1 MTVTAQ
7 AVWTG
12 FHVGQAFTLNT
23 LYWFTRDLRLHD
35 NAALLAASKSD
46 MLLCAYVV
54 DPRWFQPGPLQSKAM
69 GDHRWRF
76 LWQSLITLE
85 RNLRALGQRLHIAYG
100 KPEDVIPALVH
111 NHKVNRVIRSRQPGT
126 REAGQ
131 WQVIQ
136 DTLPDTLFQEFET
149 LGLFT
154 ESSLPMSLEDL
165 PDSFS
170 KFRKLIEK
178 SGERGP
184 SMLRIRTLTAL
195 PPAPGFPEDNRGECP
210 AVKKPLHPAPFTGG
224 EKAGLAR
231 LQEFLFGHHAIDNYK
246 QTRNALDA
254 LQEWD
259 ASSKFSPWLADGSL
273 SAREVA
279 ETIAR
284 YERDET
290 RNESTYWLWFELL
303 WREYFYWYA
312 LKHGADLFRRN
323 GVQHKRRPV
332 TFYGHRFKAWCEG
345 TTEYPLVNAAMNQL
359 RETGYMSN
367 RGRQLVASCFVNELE
382 LDWRYGAAWFE
393 EQLIDYDVASNYGNW
408 QYLAGVGAD
417 PRGLRQ
423 FNLEKQAQQYDP
435 QGLFIDKWRGHAE
448 QPVGLHTVDA
458 ADWPIS

>member
-1 MTVTAQ
+1 MR
-7 AVWTG
+7 
-12 FHVGQAFTLNT
+12 T

-35 NAALLAASKSD
+35 NAALLAASRTD
-46 MLLCAYVV
+46 MLLCVYVV
-54 DPRWFQPGPLQSKAM
+54 DPRWFTSGPMQSKAM
-69 GDHRWRF
+69 GAHRWRF
-76 LWQSLITLE
+76 LWQSLMGLE
-85 RNLRALGQRLHIAYG
+85 RSLRALGQRLHIAYG
-100 KPEDVIPALVH
+100 KPEEIIPALVH
-111 NHKVNRVIRSRQPGT
+111 DHKINSVIRSRQPGT

-131 WQVIQ
+131 WQAIR
-136 DTLPDTLFQEFET
+136 DKLPGKVLQEFET
-149 LGLFT
+149 LSLYT
-154 ESSLPMSLEDL
+154 EGSLPMSLEDL
-165 PDSFS
+165 PDTFS
-170 KFRKLIEK
+170 KFRKLIEN
-178 SGERGP
+178 SGETTP
-184 SMLRIRTLTAL
+184 SPLRIRTLTAL

-210 AVKKPLHPAPFTGG
+210 AVKEPKHSIPFTGG

-231 LQEFLFGHHAIDNYK
+231 LREFLFINHAINDYK
-246 QTRNALDA
+246 QTRNALDT
-254 LQEWD
+254 WD

-279 ETIAR
+279 ETIAE
-284 YERDET
+284 YERTET
-290 RNESTYWLWFELL
+290 CNESTYWLWFELL

-312 LKHGADLFRRN
+312 VKHGADLFRRD
-323 GVQHKRRPV
+323 GVQRKRRPV

-345 TTEYPLVNAAMNQL
+345 NTRYPLVNAAMNQL

-367 RGRQLVASCFVNELE
+367 RGRQLAASCFVNELE

-417 PRGLRQ
+417 PRGLRR

-435 QGLFIDKWRGHAE
+435 AGTFVSKWRGQAE

>member
-1 MTVTAQ
+1 M
-7 AVWTG
+7 
-12 FHVGQAFTLNT
+12 NT

-46 MLLCAYVV
+46 LLLCVYVV

-69 GDHRWRF
+69 GRHRWRF

-85 RNLRALGQRLHIAYG
+85 RNLRHLGQRLHIAFG
-100 KPEDVIPALVH
+100 EPEKVIPNLAH
-111 NHKVNRVIRSRQPGT
+111 EHRMARVIRSRQPGT

-131 WQVIQ
+131 WQAVQ
-136 DTLPDTLFQEFET
+136 DTLPGTVFQEYET
-149 LGLFT
+149 LSLYT
-154 ESSLPMSLEDL
+154 EGSLPMSLEDL
-165 PDSFS
+165 PNTFS
-170 KFRKLIEK
+170 QFRKLIEQ

-184 SMLRIRTLTAL
+184 SLLRIRTLTAL

-210 AVKKPLHPAPFTGG
+210 AVKEPLHPAPFTGG
-224 EKAGLAR
+224 EKAGLSR
-231 LQEFLFGHHAIDNYK
+231 LQAFLFGKHAIDDYK

-254 LQEWD
+254 LDEWD

-279 ETIAR
+279 ETIAE
-284 YERDET
+284 YERVET
-290 RNESTYWLWFELL
+290 KNESTYWLWFELL

-312 LKHGADLFRRN
+312 VKHGADLFRRD
-323 GVQHKRRPV
+323 GVQRKRRPV

-423 FNLEKQAQQYDP
+423 FNLEKQAQKYDP
-435 QGLFIDKWRGHAE
+435 AGAFVNKWHGHAE